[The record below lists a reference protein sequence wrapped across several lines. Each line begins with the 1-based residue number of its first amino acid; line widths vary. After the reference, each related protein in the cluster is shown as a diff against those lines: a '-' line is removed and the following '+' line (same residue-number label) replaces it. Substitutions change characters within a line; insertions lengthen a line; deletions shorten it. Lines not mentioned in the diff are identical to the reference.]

1 MRTSGRWWI
10 WLLSFVLVAL
20 IVLEMF
26 GSLPERLLGGLG
38 IRVRHQL
45 HAQLFLIGHK
55 PVTLFFILQ
64 IGIFIVALGLISRF
78 AMSILERRVMRH
90 TSLAASQQYAVSRI
104 LSYLIFLLGMLIGL
118 ESLGLN
124 LSSLV
129 VVGGA
134 LGLGVGLGLQTI
146 VSNFVAGLILLV
158 EQPVRLGD
166 RINVGGLLGD
176 IIAIKGR
183 STWVRTNENV
193 VIIVPNS
200 EFIEKQVT
208 NWTANDRRV
217 RLSVQIGV
225 SYDSDPKTIQKL
237 LLKEAADHEDVLQT
251 PSPDVMF
258 LGYGDSTINFELRVW
273 TERHVQTP
281 TQLKSDLYFAIFE
294 ACRQAGVEIA
304 FPQRDLHIRSI
315 SPEAASV
322 WMGRAAQNK
331 TAPEEDSLPAP
342 PLKQSSIESMISE
355 RSSAHLPRS
364 N

>member
-1 MRTSGRWWI
+1 MRISRRWWI
-10 WLLSFVLVAL
+10 WLLSALLLALVAL
-20 IVLEMF
+20 DLF
-26 GSLPERLLGGLG
+26 GSMPERFLGAVG

-55 PVTLFFILQ
+55 PVTLLFILQ

-78 AMSILERRVMRH
+78 AMTILERRVMVH
-90 TSLAASQQYAVSRI
+90 TSLAASQQYAVARI
-104 LSYLIFLLGMLIGL
+104 LSYLIFLLGALVGL
-118 ESLGLN
+118 ETLGLN

-166 RINVGGLLGD
+166 RIDVGGLLGD

-183 STWVRTNENV
+183 STWVRTNDNA

-200 EFIEKQVT
+200 EFIEKRVT
-208 NWTANDRRV
+208 NWTVNDRRV
-217 RLSVQIGV
+217 RISLPVGV
-225 SYDSDPKTIQKL
+225 SYDSDPEMIRKML
-237 LLKEAADHEDVLQT
+237 LQEAAAHQDVLPM

-281 TQLKSDLYFAIFE
+281 TRLKSDLYFSIFA

-304 FPQRDLHIRSI
+304 FPQRDLHLRSI
-315 SPEAASV
+315 SKEVADMLA
-322 WMGRAAQNK
+322 GRGAQSE
-331 TAPEEDSLPAP
+331 TALEEVSPPAP
-342 PLKQSSIESMISE
+342 PG
-355 RSSAHLPRS
+355 
-364 N
+364 